1 MAISMRPLGEG
12 FERKGGMNSDKRRAK
27 ILDEIANRSGERLK
41 SQAGLSPISNRAAWC
56 DHGMC
61 HGETLVRTCPRT

>member
-1 MAISMRPLGEG
+1 MRPLGEG

-27 ILDEIANRSGERLK
+27 ILDEIADRSGERLK
-41 SQAGLSPISNRAAWC
+41 SQAGLSPISNRAAWR

>member
-1 MAISMRPLGEG
+1 MRPLGEG

-41 SQAGLSPISNRAAWC
+41 SQAGLSSISNRAAWR
-56 DHGMC
+56 DRRMC